1 MIDASEKRKRA
12 EFTQK
17 TKLEAMARYLR
28 CPGLVERNLKCG
40 KSFGKLSEIDFDHSK
55 RDEIDGDNS
64 PENCRP
70 LCKECHRLK
79 TSGNGATSAGSD
91 THMAAKGKRI
101 RGELK
106 VRKKAVIKSRGFD
119 KTRTKKFNRTVV
131 PRS

>member
-1 MIDASEKRKRA
+1 MTRKRA

-17 TKLEAMARYLR
+17 TKLEAMVRYLR
-28 CPGLVERNLKCG
+28 CPGLVERRLTCG
-40 KSFGKLSEIDFDHSK
+40 KPFGKLSDVQFDHIK
-55 RDEIDGDNS
+55 REEIDGDNS

-91 THMAAKGKRI
+91 THMAAKGKRL

-106 VRKKAVIKSRGFD
+106 PKRKAKIANRGFPD
-119 KTRTKKFNRTVV
+119 KQTRQDLKERYG
-131 PRS
+131 R